1 MSHAN
6 DTSTN
11 RATGSAIDHAT
22 AADRAR
28 VQRSALR
35 GGLWVGLA
43 SAAVVTAVTATIV
56 TALVSVSR
64 PDRRGPFGGPRPE
77 SPGDRILDL
86 DDVLPLVI
94 ALGAIG
100 VVILGFIAW
109 YASRRAA
116 QPLAD
121 ALSVQRAFVA
131 DASHELRTP
140 LTTLNSRIQLAEHRL
155 RNGDN
160 IALVL
165 QDMRHDARVMDA
177 VLTDLLLAAETA
189 GVRTDDATAEA
200 SVAAAFAG
208 AVRTIE
214 PRAAERG
221 ISIRADVDRD
231 LRVGADATALT
242 RALIALLDNAVRYSP
257 DAAEIV
263 MDARPEG
270 RSVQIRVTDTGP
282 GLTGIEPERVFER
295 FARSSTAQQGE
306 GFGLGLALVRDVAA
320 RFGGSAEVESTSA
333 NGTTFLLALP
343 RRQRDSRHVG

>member
-1 MSHAN
+1 MS
-6 DTSTN
+6 
-11 RATGSAIDHAT
+11 RATDRAT

-35 GGLWVGLA
+35 SGLWVGLA

-56 TALVSVSR
+56 AALVSVSR
-64 PDRRGPFGGPRPE
+64 PDRRGPVGDPRGE
-77 SPGDRILDL
+77 GPGDRILDL

-121 ALSVQRAFVA
+121 ALGVQRAFVA

-155 RNGDN
+155 RNGDDVGG
-160 IALVL
+160 VL
-165 QDMRHDARVMDA
+165 HEMRHDARVMDA

-189 GVRTDDATAEA
+189 GVRTDDASAEA
-200 SVAAAFAG
+200 EVAEAFED
-208 AVRTIE
+208 AVRTIGPRGADRGIRIVTDAE
-214 PRAAERG
+214 PALRVAAEP
-221 ISIRADVDRD
+221 
-231 LRVGADATALT
+231 TALA
-242 RALIALLDNAVRYSP
+242 RALIALLDNAVRHSP
-257 DAAEIV
+257 DGAEVALTARAA
-263 MDARPEG
+263 G
-270 RSVQIRVTDTGP
+270 REVGIRVADAGG
-282 GLTGIEPERVFER
+282 GLIGIDPERVFER
-295 FARSSTAQQGE
+295 FARSSASKQGE

-320 RFGGSAEVESTSA
+320 RFSGTIAVEHTSPT
-333 NGTTFLLALP
+333 GTTFLLTLP
-343 RRQRDSRHVG
+343 RRRQSDGTHLRA